1 MSLLENAAKITE
13 QGSQVI
19 SQGTAALGQGKA
31 ALGQGVASLGQ
42 GLENIKNIKPKDI
55 VNFGK
60 ELGSQAMDFNDKRKT
75 ILSNLNPMNII
86 SEFDREIK
94 GVFRKVK
101 SNACKMANTK
111 EFSQIIEMSVI
122 DNIKQIAEGKPPKNE
137 GYGFFEN
144 LYMTLFL
151 ALMKYDNPASRL
163 FMVDEYRF
171 LILDIKNLNNQLLE
185 NTDNSIT
192 DKELEKIG
200 IKINQ
205 KEDLLKSL
213 VQNTL
218 SKNEIFVSMLL
229 NHSGF
234 LTAMC
239 KNEIFLKQIVEKKI
253 FSTYGNEFTV
263 QFVKQSKR
271 KISKKELTKN
281 EVKAFLKALNDIS
294 LNKGIQILAEKKETG
309 DGQEGGN
316 LADMAKEAV
325 GDINTSSVTG
335 AVENIDAIGLENT
348 KKEQASGIGADSSE
362 KGDEPESDIPETI
375 DDNSVPQKT
384 NNLSNTKNFN
394 FTNMSEIPP
403 EFASKFGLG
412 LGGPS
417 SPQPLSETDNKSY
430 PYMDLLKIK
439 NQVSNTFARIREK
452 ICDILGRRE
461 FHEKLK
467 ESVFVEIE
475 PQIQKHMN
483 SLNIVNQQNPIG
495 NPENENFYKTYQKL
509 FRYLNS
515 EEKTREDVYQELEKY
530 FKSILKK
537 IQKMELETNL
547 ILKQKNDEELGR
559 LKECLNQ
566 FIEHV
571 VMDNVFMTYL
581 FENRDFC
588 SVVFHH
594 ESFFDYIVYNLD
606 ENGFMGFLVEYWTTY
621 RESDLENGNINTSEN
636 TVNQNLTEEEKED
649 KQAIEEEGEKIED
662 ESANEAEKK
671 KKQQENIV
679 KEKRKKYR
687 DFLLNLNRKL
697 APSDTMF
704 GLFNGGEQDA
714 QMGGAC
720 SDNIIKI
727 LEIDQV
733 DKIHK
738 RLQNVIE
745 TSNIID
751 SYGLFL
757 YKSIEKLQ
765 MEDVMNLYKETL
777 PPKGASDIFQETELF
792 KNNNNM
798 YIEGD
803 NNQDGIVSQL
813 SGKGKEHLFMEFI
826 ASFPD
831 SKGYEVLIRYILTAE
846 KLKHNRF
853 FLFRKLFEMMGETDM
868 IEFVSEYTAICEKV
882 PDVKQSNLR
891 KGLGEGLGKVGEGL
905 GKVGEGLGKGL
916 GKVGE
921 GLGKVGKPVGDWV
934 KKHYPIL
941 SRDGIIDF
949 KNDMN
954 IFVPKI
960 QKDIQN
966 NEFLNETGEKMKSI
980 MPGNTK
986 DNNYFDSLN
995 RGTEEYGK
1003 SIQEKVKNIKTK
1015 YEPTSIKNYVNSLI
1029 GNTDEKLINN
1039 VSDSFIKKNLPLNE
1053 NTKNHIKKQYNNK
1066 INIGEPNET
1075 TIGEEII
1082 KKIDEKRV
1090 ENSQDVPEETI
1101 EGGGLFGKKTPKPPD
1116 TLPPPGNPP
1125 PETPPPGTPLK
1136 SNPPPGTP
1144 LQSKKSPKEVVKQIS
1159 AIVSSGNVVAFLDPG
1174 LLSNLL
1180 RVDTINLLME
1190 PQTIINFLKLVNKEL
1205 LEKMTAEIPN
1215 TITKIIE
1222 KLKEIV
1228 KGVSVD
1234 LKDSSVSFI
1243 PEATPDEK
1251 SGVKIGG
1258 ADKAPETT
1266 TPETMTKAPESETI
1280 KAPEPET
1287 KNPPETKDTDTVP
1300 ESETKDTDPEAKTDK
1315 KITITQKQIEEV
1327 VQAVPGIIKEKTEKL
1342 EKNIIRLGVSNI
1354 PLLIKLYYLK
1364 EPLLKFNEALTSNI
1378 QKVNVGELL
1387 DIFQKIDFAKILG
1400 ISDDKLTDLIKKST
1414 SDGANLFSNSDLSD
1428 LKNQLPGL
1436 LGNLGLE
1443 PAVLG
1448 NLTNKIKNQD
1458 AAQKADADAE
1468 EKENEPEPECSSK
1481 LNQLLERMQK
1491 KNGGRPIDELI
1502 LKTIIEHSVT
1512 EKNIE
1517 YLFEKEVIQKMP
1529 FPAPEIKNTVKRMIA
1544 LILGMSDLQPVS
1556 IEKRKESQ
1564 INYKE
1569 SIMKE
1574 VLNSS
1579 SLSNYNLRK
1588 VIVMVFENLSKNPK
1602 SVSYVKSEHPNTGSV
1617 YLESMRQ
1624 FYTGYI
1630 LKKGN
1635 ENRNPKEVEKK
1646 LVELMDHMQKYS
1658 DKSGLGVLKD
1668 RSKPLDK
1675 LRYVCRNKQN
1685 TTMKRMPGNSSRMK
1699 SYKKIDVNKLNPI
1712 MSYIPGSKT
1721 FYKNMSETIYDINN
1735 ASEPIRNPISA
1746 SPVGI
1751 NSKVPVSVPTKSMS
1765 MASTTMDAIP
1775 TDDNKAEN
1783 MDATT
1788 TDSTNTDKNMDE
1800 NMDKNKDFT
1809 TTDDNTDENNTV
1821 NKAID
1826 NTVDNTENNI
1836 VKENKIETPL
1846 KNEKKAKA
1854 EAKAIEKKEDNE
1866 RILKEFYERIDN
1878 KPYYKSTTN

>member
-1 MSLLENAAKITE
+1 MSLLENAAKISE

-55 VNFGK
+55 VNFGN
-60 ELGSQAMDFNDKRKT
+60 EIGSQAMDFKEKGRT
-75 ILSNLNPMNII
+75 VVSNLNPMNII

-122 DNIKQIAEGKPPKNE
+122 DNIKKIAEGKAPENE

-151 ALMKYDNPASRL
+151 ALIKYDNPASRL
-163 FMVDEYRF
+163 FMVGEYRF

-205 KEDLLKSL
+205 KKDLLKSL

-316 LADMAKEAV
+316 LEDMAKGAV
-325 GDINTSSVTG
+325 GVINTSSVTG

-375 DDNSVPQKT
+375 DDNGVPQKT

-547 ILKQKNDEELGR
+547 ILKQKNEEELGR

-588 SVVFHH
+588 SVVFHQ

-868 IEFVSEYTAICEKV
+868 IEFVSEYTEICEKV

-891 KGLGEGLGKVGEGL
+891 KGLGD
-905 GKVGEGLGKGL
+905 GL

-934 KKHYPIL
+934 KKHYLIP
-941 SRDGIIDF
+941 SRDGLIDL
-949 KNDMN
+949 KNNMDY
-954 IFVPKI
+954 FGTKI

-980 MPGNTK
+980 MPGNMK
-986 DNNYFDSLN
+986 DNVF
-995 RGTEEYGK
+995 EEKYGK
-1003 SIQEKVKNIKTK
+1003 RTQETAKNIKTN
-1015 YEPTSIKNYVNSLI
+1015 YEPTSFVNSVNSVNYLI
-1029 GNTDEKLINN
+1029 GNPINKTEVEK
-1039 VSDSFIKKNLPLNE
+1039 
-1053 NTKNHIKKQYNNK
+1053 
-1066 INIGEPNET
+1066 
-1075 TIGEEII
+1075 
-1082 KKIDEKRV
+1082 
-1090 ENSQDVPEETI
+1090 
-1101 EGGGLFGKKTPKPPD
+1101 GGGGKYSSVYVPPPPLDTLPPD
-1116 TLPPPGNPP
+1116 TPPPKGIPPRGNPPRGNPPPGNPP
-1125 PETPPPGTPLK
+1125 PG
-1136 SNPPPGTP
+1136 NP

-1159 AIVSSGNVVAFLDPG
+1159 GIISSGNVVAFLDPG

-1180 RVDTINLLME
+1180 RLDTINLLME

-1228 KGVSVD
+1228 DGLSVD
-1234 LKDSSVSFI
+1234 LKDGSATFTEKAI
-1243 PEATPDEK
+1243 PEAPQD
-1251 SGVKIGG
+1251 VKKGG
-1258 ADKAPETT
+1258 ADNDLETIKDTVPKITPETNKAPEIT
-1266 TPETMTKAPESETI
+1266 TPETNTDSESNNTKDPDQDQ
-1280 KAPEPET
+1280 EPE
-1287 KNPPETKDTDTVP
+1287 V
-1300 ESETKDTDPEAKTDK
+1300 EAKTDK

-1364 EPLLKFNEALTSNI
+1364 EPLLKFNEVLTSNI

-1436 LGNLGLE
+1436 LGNLGLD

-1491 KNGGRPIDELI
+1491 KNGGRPIDETI
-1502 LKTIIEHSVT
+1502 LKTIIENSVT
-1512 EKNIE
+1512 KKNIE
-1517 YLFEKEVIQKMP
+1517 YLFEKEVIQKML

-1544 LILGMSDLQPVS
+1544 LILGINNLQPVS

-1699 SYKKIDVNKLNPI
+1699 SYKKIDANNLRRPV
-1712 MSYIPGSKT
+1712 SK
-1721 FYKNMSETIYDINN
+1721 
-1735 ASEPIRNPISA
+1735 IRN
-1746 SPVGI
+1746 
-1751 NSKVPVSVPTKSMS
+1751 
-1765 MASTTMDAIP
+1765 
-1775 TDDNKAEN
+1775 NK
-1783 MDATT
+1783 T
-1788 TDSTNTDKNMDE
+1788 
-1800 NMDKNKDFT
+1800 
-1809 TTDDNTDENNTV
+1809 
-1821 NKAID
+1821 
-1826 NTVDNTENNI
+1826 
-1836 VKENKIETPL
+1836 
-1846 KNEKKAKA
+1846 
-1854 EAKAIEKKEDNE
+1854 
-1866 RILKEFYERIDN
+1866 
-1878 KPYYKSTTN
+1878 